1 MMLDLVAGLGIAL
14 VLEGLL
20 WALAP
25 DTARRMVLEL
35 SGLDP
40 ERLRP
45 VAWGAVAAGCFL
57 VWLVRG

>member
-1 MMLDLVAGLGIAL
+1 MSDLLAGLGIAL

-25 DTARRMVLEL
+25 DTARRAVTEIARRGNGPIQACAL
-35 SGLDP
+35 
-40 ERLRP
+40 
-45 VAWGAVAAGCFL
+45 AAVASGVFL